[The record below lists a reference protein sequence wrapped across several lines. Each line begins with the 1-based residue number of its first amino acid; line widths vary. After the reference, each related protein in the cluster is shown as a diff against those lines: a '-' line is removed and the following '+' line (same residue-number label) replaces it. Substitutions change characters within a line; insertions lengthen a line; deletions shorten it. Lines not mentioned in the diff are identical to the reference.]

1 VDLPDRVEVLIVGGG
16 IIGCSIAYHLA
27 KLGISDVLLLER
39 RQLTCGTTWHAA
51 GLVPQLRATR
61 NLTELAKY
69 TSELLYSLE
78 KETGQATGFKQNG
91 SIGVATNAERF
102 EELKRGASMARAF
115 GIDVEVLSQ
124 TELRDRHPLLH
135 ADDLVGGIWL
145 PKDGQ
150 TNPVDT
156 TLAYA
161 KGARQRGVKI
171 LENVEVDEIVTEQ
184 GRACGVRVGEHTIKA
199 TTVVLAAG
207 MWSHELA
214 RGVGIRLPLHA
225 AEHFYVVTE
234 AIADLPRDLPVL
246 RAPDEYAYFKEDAGK
261 LLVGAFE
268 PIAKPW
274 GSKGIPKDFCFDALP
289 NDMDHFMPVLELAM
303 HRVPLLQSTGIAT
316 WFNGPESFTPDDRYL
331 LGETIEVR
339 DLFVACGFN
348 SIGIQSSGGAGKVL
362 AQWIVDRQ
370 APMDLADIDIR
381 RMQPLQGTRSY
392 LKARTTESLGLLY
405 AMHWPFRQV
414 ETARGVKRSPLHERL
429 LAAGAC
435 MGEFGTWERANWYG
449 TPGTTPLY
457 EYSYGRQNWFDF
469 TAAECLATRD
479 AVALYDQSS
488 YPKFLVQGRDACA
501 VLNRISCAQV
511 DVPVGRIVYTQWLNS
526 KGGIEADLT
535 LTRLALD
542 QYLVVS
548 AVGSHQRDLA
558 WLREHVPTDS
568 NCVVTDVTSGIAV
581 IGLMGPASRELLRA
595 VIPEP
600 LDSANCPITK
610 CPFGYSVEIEIG
622 HAIVRAS
629 RITYVGELG
638 WELYI
643 PTDTAMHVFEVL
655 WREGQKFGLKLAGFH
670 AMSACRV
677 EKGYRHWGH
686 DIGPEDTPLEAGL
699 SFTVAWDK
707 AGGFVG
713 DKALKSQREAGAPR
727 KRMVQFQ
734 LEDDRALLYHDEP
747 IYANNKLVGLITS
760 GMYGHR
766 LQGSFGMGY
775 VRFDEPVTSDLLGKH
790 RFEIEVAGERFAA
803 TAQLAPFYDPKS
815 MRVQA

>member
-1 VDLPDRVEVLIVGGG
+1 MDLPDRVEVLIIGGG
-16 IIGCSIAYHLA
+16 IIGCSVAYHLA
-27 KLGISDVLLLER
+27 KLGITDVHLLER

-69 TSELLYSLE
+69 TSELLYELE
-78 KETGQATGFKQNG
+78 AETGQATGFKQNG
-91 SIGVATNAERF
+91 SIGVATNSERF
-102 EELKRGASMARAF
+102 EELKRSASMARAF
-115 GIDVEVLSQ
+115 GIQVEVLSAS
-124 TELRDRHPLLH
+124 ELGQKHPLLH
-135 ADDLVGGIWL
+135 TDDLVGGIWL

-171 LENVEVDEIVTEQ
+171 LEGVEVDAILTEQ
-184 GRACGVRVGEHTIKA
+184 GRACGVRIGDHVIKA
-199 TTVVLAAG
+199 STVVLAAG

-234 AIADLPRDLPVL
+234 AIANLPRDLPVL
-246 RAPDEYAYFKEDAGK
+246 RAPDEFAYYKEDAGK

-274 GSKGIPKDFCFDALP
+274 GANGIPKDFCFDALP
-289 NDMDHFMPVLELAM
+289 NDIDHFMPVLELAM
-303 HRVPLLQSTGIAT
+303 KRVPALQTTGIAT

-362 AQWIVDRQ
+362 AQWIKDRQ

-381 RMQPLQGTRSY
+381 RMQSLQGTRSY

-414 ETARGVKRSPLHERL
+414 ETARGVRRSPFHDRL

-435 MGEFGTWERANWYG
+435 MGEYGAWERANWYDV
-449 TPGTTPLY
+449 PGSNPEY
-457 EYSYGRQNWFDF
+457 KYSYGRQNWFNH

-479 AVALYDQSS
+479 SVALYDQSS
-488 YPKFLVQGRDACA
+488 YPKFLVQGRDACR
-501 VLNRISCAQV
+501 VLNHISCANV
-511 DVPVGRIVYTQWLNS
+511 DVAIGKIVYTQWLNLRA
-526 KGGIEADLT
+526 GIEADLT
-535 LTRLALD
+535 VTRVASD

-558 WLREHVPTDS
+558 WLREHVPIDAH
-568 NCVVTDVTSGIAV
+568 CFVTDVTSSTAV
-581 IGLMGPASRELLRA
+581 LGLMGPRSRELLQA
-595 VIPEP
+595 LSDAP
-600 LDSANCPITK
+600 LDQSH

-629 RITYVGELG
+629 RLTYVGELG

-643 PTDTAMHVFEVL
+643 PTDTAMYVL
-655 WREGQKFGLKLAGFH
+655 ELLLNEGPRFGLKHAGFH

-699 SFTVAWDK
+699 GFTVAWDK
-707 AGGFVG
+707 PGGFIG
-713 DKALKSQREAGAPR
+713 DTALKAQKMADLPR

-734 LEDDRALLYHDEP
+734 LEDASVLLYHDEP
-747 IYANNKLVGLITS
+747 IFANGQMVGLTTS
-760 GMYGHR
+760 GMFGHR

-775 VRFDEPVTSDLLGKH
+775 VRLNEPVTSDLLSRQ
-790 RFEIEVAGERFAA
+790 RFEIEVAGVRCAA
-803 TAQLAPFYDPKS
+803 RAQLAPFYDPKS
-815 MRVQA
+815 LRVQA

>member
-1 VDLPDRVEVLIVGGG
+1 MNLPDRVEVLIIGGG

-27 KLGISDVLLLER
+27 KLGMNDVLLLER

-69 TSELLYSLE
+69 TSELLYALE

-91 SIGVATNAERF
+91 SIGVATHPERF
-102 EELKRGASMARAF
+102 EELRRGASMARAF
-115 GIDVEVLSQ
+115 GIEVEVLSPR
-124 TELRDRHPLLH
+124 ELGERHPLLNTE
-135 ADDLVGGIWL
+135 DLVGGIWL

-171 LENVEVDEIVTEQ
+171 LEGIEVDAILSDQ
-184 GRACGVRVGEHTIKA
+184 GRACGVRVGDHEIRA
-199 TTVVLAAG
+199 GTVVLAAG

-234 AIADLPRDLPVL
+234 AIRNLPRDLPVL
-246 RAPDEYAYFKEDAGK
+246 RAPDEFAYYKEDAGK

-268 PIAKPW
+268 PVAKPW
-274 GSKGIPKDFCFDALP
+274 GMKGIPKNFCFDALP

-303 HRVPLLQSTGIAT
+303 RRVPALQSTGIAT

-331 LGETIEVR
+331 LGETIELR

-414 ETARGVKRSPLHERL
+414 ETARGVRRSPFHERL
-429 LAAGAC
+429 LLAGAC
-435 MGEFGTWERANWYG
+435 MGEYGAWERANWYG
-449 TPGTTPLY
+449 EPDSKPEY
-457 EYSYGRQNWFDF
+457 KYSYGRQNWFEAC
-469 TAAECLATRD
+469 AAECLATRD

-488 YPKFLVQGRDACA
+488 YPKFMVQGRDACR
-501 VLNRISCAQV
+501 VLNQISCANV
-511 DVPVGRIVYTQWLNS
+511 DVALGKIVYTQWLNPR
-526 KGGIEADLT
+526 GGIEADLT
-535 LTRLALD
+535 LTRLAAD
-542 QYLVVS
+542 QFLVVS

-558 WLREHVPTDS
+558 WLREHIPAQAH
-568 NCVVTDVTSGIAV
+568 CIVTDVTAGMAL
-581 IGLMGPASRELLRA
+581 IGLMGPASRDLLQRLGG
-595 VIPEP
+595 ES
-600 LDSANCPITK
+600 LDNQR
-610 CPFGYSVEIEIG
+610 CPFGYSVEMEIG

-629 RITYVGELG
+629 RVTYVGELG

-643 PTDTAMHVFEVL
+643 PTDTAMHVFETL
-655 WREGQKFGLKLAGFH
+655 WLEGQNVGLKLAGFH

-686 DIGPEDTPLEAGL
+686 DIGPEDTPIEAGL
-699 SFTVAWDK
+699 AFTVAWDK
-707 AGGFVG
+707 PGGFIG
-713 DKALKSQREAGAPR
+713 DEALKRQREAGVPC

-734 LEDDRALLYHDEP
+734 LADDAALLYHDEP
-747 IYANNKLVGLITS
+747 IFADNQLVGLTTS

-766 LQGSFGMGY
+766 LKGSFGMGY
-775 VRFDEPVTSDLLGKH
+775 VRFSQPVTPALLSQQ
-790 RFEIEVAGERFAA
+790 RFEIEVAGRRVAA
-803 TAQLAPFYDPKS
+803 QAQLSPFYDPKGL
-815 MRVQA
+815 RVQQA